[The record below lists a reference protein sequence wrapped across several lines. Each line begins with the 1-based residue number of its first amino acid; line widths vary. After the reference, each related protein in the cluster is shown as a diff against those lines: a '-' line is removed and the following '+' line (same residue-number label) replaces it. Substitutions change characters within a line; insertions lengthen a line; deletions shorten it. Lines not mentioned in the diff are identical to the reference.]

1 MWSEMGKQNIQAKKV
16 YMYYNPVQT
25 KIMKPRCVFKNLQFI
40 FNPQGGRQVW
50 LSRVQLNEYIHTLM
64 HVPSKL
70 KFKLDL

>member
-16 YMYYNPVQT
+16 YMYYNHVQT

>member
-16 YMYYNPVQT
+16 YISYNHVQT

>member
-1 MWSEMGKQNIQAKKV
+1 MWSEMGEQNIQAKKV
-16 YMYYNPVQT
+16 YMYYNHVQT

>member
-16 YMYYNPVQT
+16 YMYYNHVQT

-50 LSRVQLNEYIHTLM
+50 LSRVQLNEYIHKLM